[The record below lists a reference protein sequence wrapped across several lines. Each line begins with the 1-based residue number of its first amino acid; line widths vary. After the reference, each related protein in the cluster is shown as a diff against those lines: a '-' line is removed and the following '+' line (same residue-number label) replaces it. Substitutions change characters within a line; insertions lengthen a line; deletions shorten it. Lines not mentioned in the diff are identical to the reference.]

1 MERVETFTKEG
12 LEDLAT
18 FKRDIAESIRAKE
31 FQKEMTFRLLKKN
44 FPQEDLLCFEELSF
58 EQYETMADMLID
70 DKSLDEIKAY
80 IEESKVIEATKH
92 VEAFTK
98 EGLEELAAFKREVN
112 DSIRY
117 SEGSNDK
124 QKEMTLQLLKK
135 NFPQEDL
142 SCFNEL
148 PFEQYE
154 TIFNMLM
161 DDKSFD
167 EIQSVLS

>member
-1 MERVETFTKEG
+1 MEHVETFTKEG
-12 LEDLAT
+12 LEDFAA

-44 FPQEDLLCFEELSF
+44 FPQEDLSCFEELSF
-58 EQYETMADMLID
+58 EQYETMADMLIG
-70 DKSLDEIKAY
+70 DKSLNEIKAY

-98 EGLEELAAFKREVN
+98 EGLEELAAFKRELS
-112 DSIRY
+112 DSIVY
-117 SEGSNDK
+117 SEGVYDS
-124 QKEMTLQLLKK
+124 QKEMTLYFLETKYSGY
-135 NFPQEDL
+135 DL
-142 SCFNEL
+142 SCFEDFSL
-148 PFEQYE
+148 AQYK
-154 TIFNMLM
+154 TICNMLM